1 MRAIKERI
9 FTFSLPFP
17 LRLTSF
23 LDVPG
28 MKKETVMNEL
38 QEVGLV
44 GDLCRKHHV
53 IVLSDEIHC
62 DLTSP
67 GIYPF
72 CLCFGKLQKVQ
83 HYLYSS
89 HKSL

>member
-28 MKKETVMNEL
+28 TKKETVKNEL
-38 QEVGLV
+38 QEM
-44 GDLCRKHHV
+44 
-53 IVLSDEIHC
+53 
-62 DLTSP
+62 
-67 GIYPF
+67 
-72 CLCFGKLQKVQ
+72 
-83 HYLYSS
+83 
-89 HKSL
+89 SLLLKKILIESFEVKYALRF